1 MNTLVKMETQ
11 NYETFSKD
19 VTSWQRRPFRVA
31 GAGPSMPPMRA
42 GSMEPLPPA
51 HTPIYEHKKHRLS
64 RLLDKLAVQLNN
76 NNNYPTPSWLVHD
89 TPQTDEAPLDLS
101 VKSPRETTGNFTCH
115 ACGQEF
121 SIYDRLVKHIASRH
135 RSKPEG
141 VRAYECEVCFRKFAR
156 SDMLTRHA
164 RLHSGV
170 KPYSCASCGQVFS
183 RSDHLATHQRT
194 HTGEKPYRCPSCP
207 YAACRRDMITRHMR
221 THLRRPQPA

>member
-1 MNTLVKMETQ
+1 MMRSVANRG
-11 NYETFSKD
+11 
-19 VTSWQRRPFRVA
+19 WQTAALGVS
-31 GAGPSMPPMRA
+31 GAGPSVRPMRA
-42 GSMEPLPPA
+42 GSMEPVPPV

-76 NNNYPTPSWLVHD
+76 NNNYPTPSWLVHE
-89 TPQTDEAPLDLS
+89 TPQTEHNEAPLDLS
-101 VKSPRETTGNFTCH
+101 LKSPREGTGIFSCH

-141 VRAYECEVCFRKFAR
+141 VRAYECEVCYRKFAR

>member
-101 VKSPRETTGNFTCH
+101 VKSPRETTVG
-115 ACGQEF
+115 
-121 SIYDRLVKHIASRH
+121 K
-135 RSKPEG
+135 RS
-141 VRAYECEVCFRKFAR
+141 
-156 SDMLTRHA
+156 
-164 RLHSGV
+164 
-170 KPYSCASCGQVFS
+170 
-183 RSDHLATHQRT
+183 
-194 HTGEKPYRCPSCP
+194 
-207 YAACRRDMITRHMR
+207 
-221 THLRRPQPA
+221 